1 MATSPH
7 SHWTPAGRE
16 SRRAAL
22 QLELAEHAGN
32 LGLWHWDLDGNLL
45 VGSGNFSRI
54 LGLPPDESTTS
65 PEDLLEH
72 LHSEDR
78 SRVGT
83 ALDEC
88 RRTAKPV
95 RLVTRARVDAGER
108 VLELAAEVVDGGRG
122 QPEEIAG
129 YLRDVT
135 DERQARE
142 EVETL
147 RHDLGE
153 RVKELA
159 LIHETARILQDNSQ
173 SVPEVFDK
181 VLDRI
186 PPAMQFPEVTM
197 ARLTFGKHQR
207 QTSGYVETPWTL
219 SADFVAGDGVS
230 GRVEIAYREAIPGA
244 TDDPFL
250 PEERRLIDS
259 LTEMLKTFFSVRR
272 VSGALDR
279 SEQLLALAL
288 RGADMGL
295 WDWSV
300 ASGSVNLDRRGA
312 EMLGFPDERSSCDI
326 DELIDRFHAEDREGV
341 RVRIRNY
348 LAGEDPF
355 FEAEG
360 RIAAGD
366 DGEATWVLSRGQNVA
381 KTGERDAARIVGTL
395 LDITERKKTE
405 ELGQQLL
412 RIQKMEAVG
421 RLAGGVAHDFNN
433 VLTVISG
440 YSELLLAQFV
450 GEDDLQHDLQE
461 IHQAST
467 RGANLTRQLLA
478 FSRMQVLQPEILDL
492 GEVILSLEK
501 MIRRLIGEDV
511 ETIVTGTED
520 LWPLEADRGQLDQ
533 ILMNL
538 VVNARDAMPDGGR
551 LTIAASNVVLDDDFV
566 RAHPGSSPGPHVHLR
581 VSDTGTGMDEETQA
595 RLFEPFFTTKER
607 DKGTGLGLSTVYG
620 IVKQSG
626 GSIYVDSE
634 LGKGTHFDIYLPRCE
649 GEPSRSHEAATPT
662 RTSGPPNELTILLVE
677 DDQLLRPLL
686 KRVLQAQEWEVLDAR
701 NAAEA
706 LLLLE
711 QRGGDVEVLL
721 TDVIMPYMSGVE
733 LARRAREHWPKL
745 NIIYMTGYLDR
756 FASEFEITDG
766 MILSKPFTP
775 AVLVE
780 TIRERYPDEH
790 GTD

>member
-1 MATSPH
+1 MATSSH
-7 SHWTPAGRE
+7 SHCTPAGRE
-16 SRRAAL
+16 SRRGTL
-22 QLELAEHAGN
+22 DLELAEQAGN
-32 LGLWHWDLDGNLL
+32 LGFWHWDLDGNHL
-45 VGSGNFSRI
+45 VGSRNFARI

-65 PEDLLEH
+65 PEELLEH
-72 LHSEDR
+72 LPSEDR
-78 SRVGT
+78 SRVGA

-95 RLVTRARVDAGER
+95 RLVTRTRVDAVER
-108 VLELAAEVVDGGRG
+108 VLELAADVVDDDGG

-129 YLRDVT
+129 YVRDVT

-147 RHDLGE
+147 RHDLRE
-153 RVKELA
+153 RVKELT
-159 LIHETARILQDNSQ
+159 LIHETARILQNTAQ
-173 SVPEVFDK
+173 SVPEVFDE
-181 VLDRI
+181 VLERI

-197 ARLTFGKHQR
+197 ARLTFGEHQR
-207 QTSGYVETPWTL
+207 QSPGYRETPWTL
-219 SADFVAGDGVS
+219 SASFVAGDGVS
-230 GRVEIAYREAIPGA
+230 GRVEIAYREAVPGA
-244 TDDPFL
+244 GEDPFL

-259 LTEMLKTFFSVRR
+259 LAEMLETFFSVRR

-279 SEQLLALAL
+279 SEQRLALAL

-295 WDWSV
+295 WDWNV

-312 EMLGFPDERSSCDI
+312 EMLGFPAGRSSCQI
-326 DELIDRFHAEDREGV
+326 DELIDRFHPEDRESV
-341 RVRIRNY
+341 RVRIRHH
-348 LAGEDPF
+348 LAGEDSF

-360 RIAAGD
+360 RIAAAD
-366 DGEATWVLSRGQNVA
+366 DGEVTWVLSRGQNVA
-381 KTGERDAARIVGTL
+381 KTGERDAARVVGTL

-405 ELGQQLL
+405 ALGQQLL

-440 YSELLLAQFV
+440 YSELLLAQFD
-450 GEDDLQHDLQE
+450 GEEELEHDLKE

-492 GEVILSLEK
+492 DEAIHGLEK

-511 ETIVTGTED
+511 ETVVTGTEG
-520 LWPLEADRGQLDQ
+520 LWPLKADRGQLDQ

-551 LTIAASNVVLDDDFV
+551 LTIAASNAVLDDDFV

-649 GEPSRSHEAATPT
+649 GEPSETHEAATPT
-662 RTSGPPNELTILLVE
+662 STSGPLHKLTILLVE

-686 KRVLQAQEWEVLDAR
+686 KRVLQGQKWEVLDAR

-711 QRGGDVEVLL
+711 QHGSDIDVLL

-733 LARRAREHWPKL
+733 LAQRAREHWPQL
-745 NIIYMTGYLDR
+745 TIIYMTGYLDR
-756 FASEFEITDG
+756 FASEFEISDG
-766 MILSKPFTP
+766 KILSKPFTP

-790 GTD
+790 GVD